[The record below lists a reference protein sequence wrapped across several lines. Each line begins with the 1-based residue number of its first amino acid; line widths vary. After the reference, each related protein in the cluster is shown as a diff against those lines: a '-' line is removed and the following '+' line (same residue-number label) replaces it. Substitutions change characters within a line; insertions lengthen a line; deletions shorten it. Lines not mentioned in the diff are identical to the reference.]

1 MLVASACSGGD
12 GESESESASATT
24 GEGSSGGA
32 SASTGSSGTASS
44 GSESEGATSSGMTSS
59 ATTSSTATT
68 TSATG
73 ESETEG
79 EDRGDEAILRGAIA
93 GEIDPAAAI
102 QMVADSGGL
111 PVATKDGTFLFACL
125 CGPGSWRI
133 AGAFNGW
140 TPAAMILGPG
150 GLWWAEETIAAPE
163 GALYKFVD
171 DGDNYVADPRGR
183 RYGYDDFGEYS
194 LVRAS
199 AAHLERWY
207 AVSGLGLGPRDV
219 QVLVPADGVFTHA
232 VYAHDGQNL
241 FDPEGIWG
249 GWKLGEAAPPG
260 MLIVGVDNTA
270 ARLDEYTH
278 VEDKIGG
285 SLVGGL
291 GDAYAELVHT
301 LIRPRMEAAYGEAG
315 AVAVMGSSL
324 GGLISLAIAD
334 RFPDAYD
341 MVISMSA
348 TAGWGSID
356 PEIHNETILEVYAGA
371 GVRPFAIYLDSGGSD
386 GGQACVDLDADGIDD
401 DNDLASDNYCENA
414 QLRQVLL
421 AEGYSEGADLWYVW
435 EPNAPHNEA
444 AWAAR
449 VATPLAIFSSL

>member
-1 MLVASACSGGD
+1 MAVMTTLFAGACSGGD
-12 GESESESASATT
+12 GESESASATT
-24 GEGSSGGA
+24 GEGSSSGA
-32 SASTGSSGTASS
+32 SASTGSSATTSS
-44 GSESEGATSSGMTSS
+44 GSESESASSSTSS
-59 ATTSSTATT
+59 ATTSATT
-68 TSATG
+68 ATG

-79 EDRGDEAILRGAIA
+79 EVRGDEAILRGAIA
-93 GEIDPAAAI
+93 GEIDPGEAI

-140 TPAAMILGPG
+140 TPTAMTLGPG

-163 GALYKFVD
+163 GSLYKFVD
-171 DGDNYVADPRGR
+171 EGDNYFADPRGR

-207 AVSGLGLGPRDV
+207 AVSGFGLGPRDV
-219 QVLVPADGVFTHA
+219 QVLVPADGAFTHA

-241 FDPEGIWG
+241 FDPAGIWG
-249 GWKLGEAAPPG
+249 GWHLAEAAPPG
-260 MLIVGVDNTA
+260 MLIVGVDNTP

-301 LIRPRMEAAYGEAG
+301 VLRPRMEAAYGEATT
-315 AVAVMGSSL
+315 VAVMGSSL

-356 PEIHNETILEVYAGA
+356 PQLHNETILEVYAGA

-414 QLRQVLL
+414 QFNQVLL
-421 AEGYSEGADLWYVW
+421 AEGYSEGVDLWYVW

-449 VATPLAIFSSL
+449 VGAALAIFAGL